1 MHWQIGGR
9 QVISPLASALMV
21 KVNELL
27 SWIFVYFNS
36 STSDVNPFQGQY
48 ILNGYDSCQNIKSPS
63 RHVLCYTFWSIH
75 LSNVCKIK
83 QNDNNHLHLKIIS
96 YTLS

>member
-1 MHWQIGGR
+1 MLVFEETVGEKQRRKPTANLSHIIMHWQIGGR

-36 STSDVNPFQGQY
+36 STSDVNPF
-48 ILNGYDSCQNIKSPS
+48 
-63 RHVLCYTFWSIH
+63 
-75 LSNVCKIK
+75 
-83 QNDNNHLHLKIIS
+83 
-96 YTLS
+96 